1 MLILA
6 RKINEGIQIG
16 DHIRIKVLSLS
27 ESQVKLGIEA
37 PESVRIY
44 RTEIYMEIQ
53 KQTEEATQA
62 QKSMAVKAAGLLA
75 KPQEQSKKKA

>member
-6 RKINEGIQIG
+6 RKINEAIQIG
-16 DHIRIKVLSLS
+16 DHIRVKVLSIS

-44 RTEIYMEIQ
+44 RAEIYAAIQ
-53 KQTEEATQA
+53 QQNTEAAQT
-62 QKSMAVKAAGLLA
+62 QKSTAVKAATLLT
-75 KPQEQSKKKA
+75 KPTEKSNT

>member
-6 RKINEGIQIG
+6 RKINEAIQIG
-16 DHIRIKVLSLS
+16 DHIRIKVLSIS

-44 RTEIYMEIQ
+44 RAEIYVEIQ
-53 KQTEEATQA
+53 KQNVEAAQT
-62 QKSMAVKAAGLLA
+62 QKSTAVKAAGLLT
-75 KPQEQSKKKA
+75 KPAEKSNK

>member
-16 DHIRIKVLSLS
+16 DDIRIKVLSLS

-44 RTEIYMEIQ
+44 RTEIYLEIQ
-53 KQTEEATQA
+53 KQTEEAA
-62 QKSMAVKAAGLLA
+62 QTEKSMAVKAAGLLA